1 MSWLSKL
8 VPSKKVVGPQGTD
21 EQVEILQ
28 KQKAKRLKAEA
39 ISKRQA
45 EYEAFQM
52 LIRAEADATAAAF
65 MAVSESNSR
74 LVAAKATMPD
84 TIAALAAT
92 EEMIKAM
99 EAEQRKL
106 GLL

>member
-1 MSWLSKL
+1 MSIFSFF
-8 VPSKKVVGPQGTD
+8 SKKAPVGPQGTD

-39 ISKRQA
+39 YAKRQA

-65 MAVSESNSR
+65 QAVSESNNR
-74 LVAAKATMPD
+74 LVAAKATMSD
-84 TIAALAAT
+84 SIAALAAT

-99 EAEQRKL
+99 EEEQRKL